1 MIPLCLWQTGERQ
14 RSCSLD
20 RQQTQSQR
28 QRQQQQPCNIQTWN
42 GNYLIYSAIY
52 AGCRRL
58 SLPPH
63 ILQTVDIL
71 DHTQKLF
78 CQLAE
83 TMLLL
88 LLPAATA
95 TATSAAAAHKLDT
108 IRGVAGEAREI
119 SPATLEER
127 IGT

>member
-1 MIPLCLWQTGERQ
+1 MGITLYIG
-14 RSCSLD
+14 D
-20 RQQTQSQR
+20 
-28 QRQQQQPCNIQTWN
+28 
-42 GNYLIYSAIY
+42 IY

-58 SLPPH
+58 SLPAH
-63 ILQTVDIL
+63 ILPTVDIL

-78 CQLAE
+78 CQLPE

>member
-1 MIPLCLWQTGERQ
+1 MGITLYIG
-14 RSCSLD
+14 D
-20 RQQTQSQR
+20 
-28 QRQQQQPCNIQTWN
+28 
-42 GNYLIYSAIY
+42 IY

-58 SLPPH
+58 SLPAH
-63 ILQTVDIL
+63 ILPTVDIL

-78 CQLAE
+78 CQLPE

-88 LLPAATA
+88 LLLPAA

>member
-1 MIPLCLWQTGERQ
+1 MGITLYIG
-14 RSCSLD
+14 D
-20 RQQTQSQR
+20 
-28 QRQQQQPCNIQTWN
+28 
-42 GNYLIYSAIY
+42 IY

-63 ILQTVDIL
+63 VLPTVDIL

-88 LLPAATA
+88 LLPATSAA

-119 SPATLEER
+119 SPATLEEK